1 MTDERVEAALDEIQ
15 GHVDELV
22 VQYEQFREGGFRV
35 HEIIQFAL
43 QAGSR
48 LVDVVQ
54 DLEGLSGP
62 QKKQTV
68 MIAVKDIYG
77 QVNPDVPLI
86 PEPFETW
93 LEDFVLDKVLGV
105 FIDYFVRSKKEKQA
119 DPS

>member
-1 MTDERVEAALDEIQ
+1 MRSKGTSTNWWCSTSSAAKE
-15 GHVDELV
+15 
-22 VQYEQFREGGFRV
+22 
-35 HEIIQFAL
+35 
-43 QAGSR
+43 
-48 LVDVVQ
+48 DVLQ

-77 QVNPDVPLI
+77 HVNPDVPLI

-105 FIDYFVRSKKEKQA
+105 FIDHFVRSKKEKQA